1 MNATISPTLAAE
13 QWWYYCLLA
22 SSIATELYNLYS
34 IAIGADDENW
44 DWDGSEQ
51 RHVGGEDAD
60 TGQTLMAEIL
70 STASSE
76 FAQPEMWDDLVARV
90 SRSRSP
96 AHFCLQ
102 VARSK
107 FAERVTGLSLNAFL
121 KACRGGRPHRD
132 VVRRR
137 DGKLVE
143 KIRSKHIDS
152 VTSSTSSLDEFQSAS
167 SSPSSSTE
175 SKE

>member
-1 MNATISPTLAAE
+1 MSSCTTI
-13 QWWYYCLLA
+13 QYCLLVSVLA
-22 SSIATELYNLYS
+22 NECAALYS
-34 IAIGADDENW
+34 IVIGADDENW

-51 RHVGGEDAD
+51 RHVGEDAD

-76 FAQPEMWDDLVARV
+76 FAQPQMWDDLVARV

-96 AHFCLQ
+96 AHFCMQ

-107 FAERVTGLSLNAFL
+107 FVERVTGLSLNAFL

-152 VTSSTSSLDEFQSAS
+152 VTSSSSSLDEFQSAC

-175 SKE
+175 STESKE